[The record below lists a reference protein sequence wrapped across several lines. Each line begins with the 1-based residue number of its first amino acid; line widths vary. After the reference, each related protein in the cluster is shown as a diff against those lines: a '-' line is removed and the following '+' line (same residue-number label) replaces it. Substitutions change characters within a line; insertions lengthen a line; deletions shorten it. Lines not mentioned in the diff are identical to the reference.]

1 MAITLTVNGQT
12 RSLDVEPD
20 TPLLWAIRDT
30 LGLTGTK
37 FGCGIAQCGAC
48 TVHLDGVATRSCI
61 TPVSAAQGEITTI
74 EAMAD
79 DPVGSKVQQAWL
91 DLGVA
96 QCGYCQGGQIMNA
109 TALLKKTPEPE
120 TQEIIDAMAGN
131 LCRCGTYN
139 RILAAIE
146 RAADKEVS
154 S

>member
-1 MAITLTVNGQT
+1 
-12 RSLDVEPD
+12 
-20 TPLLWAIRDT
+20 
-30 LGLTGTK
+30 
-37 FGCGIAQCGAC
+37 
-48 TVHLDGVATRSCI
+48 
-61 TPVSAAQGEITTI
+61 
-74 EAMAD
+74 
-79 DPVGSKVQQAWL
+79 
-91 DLGVA
+91 
-96 QCGYCQGGQIMNA
+96 MNA